1 MRIREVIDCER
12 YMETIKEKYNGED
25 VIFEGD
31 AFLIGKLELE
41 KNDRS
46 EHGKCSNFLYDVAEY
61 YGQNCYIPFFK
72 IVF

>member
-12 YMETIKEKYNGED
+12 YKEKIKEKYDGEY

-31 AFLIGKLELE
+31 AFLLGKPGLE
-41 KNDRS
+41 KNNRS
-46 EHGKCSNFLYDVAEY
+46 EHGKCSNFLYDVADY